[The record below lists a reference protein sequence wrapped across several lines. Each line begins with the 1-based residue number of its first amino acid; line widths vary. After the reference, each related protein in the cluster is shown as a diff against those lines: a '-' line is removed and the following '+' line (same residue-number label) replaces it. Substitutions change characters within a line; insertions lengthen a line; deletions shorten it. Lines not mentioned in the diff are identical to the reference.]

1 MIDIRNPYT
10 PGAGVT
16 PTYLAGR
23 DKVVLDIEKKLV
35 SAKEG
40 YSFRPVIYYGLRG
53 VGKTVL
59 LNAVETQ
66 AKKLDILHCHIEVRE
81 QSNLIKS
88 ISTACNGF
96 VKQLSLKETMK
107 EYASKLKALVMSFS
121 TTWNPEEKTFTVGID
136 EFKEAALSGTGDLS
150 NDITELLTNL
160 GHYAKTAKTAICF
173 CIDEIQ
179 YAKRSELEALIAA
192 MHRICQLRLPVIIFG
207 AGLPKVLK
215 VMGDTKSYAERL
227 FDYVEIG
234 SLPKGDAEAA
244 IVKPA
249 EDFDVHYTN
258 EAVEKIIGI
267 TGGYPY
273 FIQEMCS
280 VIWDLH
286 NDKEITCDVV
296 ECYVDHTN
304 RKLDE
309 SFFSVRYDR
318 CRQSERNFIAA
329 MVKCKKLPCTLVN
342 VANNMGKKTKEI
354 GPVRSQLIDTGLI
367 YSTHH
372 GEIDFTVPQFA
383 AYIERKHPDILA

>member
-121 TTWNPEEKTFTVGID
+121 THGI
-136 EFKEAALSGTGDLS
+136 LR
-150 NDITELLTNL
+150 
-160 GHYAKTAKTAICF
+160 
-173 CIDEIQ
+173 
-179 YAKRSELEALIAA
+179 KRHSLSEL
-192 MHRICQLRLPVIIFG
+192 
-207 AGLPKVLK
+207 
-215 VMGDTKSYAERL
+215 T
-227 FDYVEIG
+227 
-234 SLPKGDAEAA
+234 SL
-244 IVKPA
+244 
-249 EDFDVHYTN
+249 
-258 EAVEKIIGI
+258 
-267 TGGYPY
+267 
-273 FIQEMCS
+273 
-280 VIWDLH
+280 
-286 NDKEITCDVV
+286 
-296 ECYVDHTN
+296 
-304 RKLDE
+304 RKLHYQE
-309 SFFSVRYDR
+309 PGIFLTILLNYLQIWATMQRLQRPRFASV
-318 CRQSERNFIAA
+318 
-329 MVKCKKLPCTLVN
+329 
-342 VANNMGKKTKEI
+342 
-354 GPVRSQLIDTGLI
+354 
-367 YSTHH
+367 
-372 GEIDFTVPQFA
+372 
-383 AYIERKHPDILA
+383 